1 MPFLRQN
8 LGMKSGRIV
17 GLCVALTFVLTGCG
31 ESSKLY
37 PSSKADG
44 VFFSVPKSW
53 NSLSTAALNKYEM
66 GASDKQTSDRRSLVK
81 WQIAFS
87 PDPKIKVS
95 QVFTLKPPTSPL
107 VFARVRDL
115 TSTEMN
121 EFSYNSLR
129 DVVTPITQLLKGVDL
144 GAPDFKIISDE
155 VIVEKGARGIQT
167 IYSFSIDGVE
177 QTLNQ
182 RALMSNDR
190 STLYFLLA
198 RCATTCYTKNK
209 KVMEEIVNSYTVQ
222 GAK

>member
-1 MPFLRQN
+1 MPFPRQN
-8 LGMKSGRIV
+8 LGMKTGRIV

-44 VFFSVPKSW
+44 VFFSVPKTW

-66 GASDKQTSDRRSLVK
+66 GASDKQISARRSLVK
-81 WQIAFS
+81 WQIAYTT
-87 PDPKIKVS
+87 DPKMKVS

-115 TSTEMN
+115 TATEIN

-129 DVVTPITQLLKGVDL
+129 DVVTPITQLLAGVDL

-155 VIVEKGARGIQT
+155 VIVEKGARGIHT
-167 IYSFSIDGVE
+167 VYSFSIDGVE

-182 RALMSNDR
+182 RALMSNDH
-190 STLYFLLA
+190 SILYFLLA
-198 RCATTCYTKNK
+198 RCATTCYAKNK

>member
-1 MPFLRQN
+1 MN
-8 LGMKSGRIV
+8 SGRIV

-87 PDPKIKVS
+87 TDPKIKVS

-144 GAPDFKIISDE
+144 GVPDFKIISDE

-198 RCATTCYTKNK
+198 RCATTCYKKNK